1 MRSNLQPAVWQR
13 CLSLLLPLLLFAL
26 VGCQSPRTASS
37 ESPSGSS
44 SVESDKESSTAQEAA
59 KETDAPAAQPEGK
72 ETKDTPK
79 PIAPALKPGQYCYQL
94 SDKIQ
99 DIQARFTVAASDQVT
114 GDVQGTIHNDKAGY
128 FTSYRSKLDGTID
141 GSNLNLDVAT
151 WIEYDQQN
159 AQETWRVSP
168 NQLKTDR
175 DTLTHKS
182 CEGINPTFQSKSGLE
197 AKDLIEGANRVKRQ
211 EVFFDAGKRSTTVS
225 DAVVRGDRDLY
236 VLNARGGQSMNLA
249 ITSVE
254 NNAVFDVVDPS
265 GIILGTEL
273 TKENIPLPHTGAY
286 QIIVGGTRGNAAY
299 DLAIAIN

>member
-1 MRSNLQPAVWQR
+1 MRSRLQSTVWQR
-13 CLSLLLPLLLFAL
+13 YLSLLLLFAL
-26 VGCQSPRTASS
+26 VSCQSSRTA
-37 ESPSGSS
+37 GSDNS
-44 SVESDKESSTAQEAA
+44 SVESDKGSPTAQKTA
-59 KETDAPAAQPEGK
+59 KAPADQTAQTAGK

-99 DIQARFTVAASDQVT
+99 DIQTRLTVAASDQVT
-114 GDVQGTIHNDKAGY
+114 GNVQGTIHNDKAGY
-128 FTSYRSKLDGTID
+128 FTSYRRTVNGTID

-168 NQLKTDR
+168 SELKTDR
-175 DTLTHKS
+175 DTLANAD
-182 CEGINPTFQSKSGLE
+182 CEAVNSAFQNESGLE
-197 AKDLIEGANRVKRQ
+197 AKDLTESANRVKRQ
-211 EVFFDAGKRSTTVS
+211 EVFFDAGKSSTTVS

-236 VLNARGGQSMNLA
+236 TLNARGGQSMDLA

-273 TKENIPLPHTGAY
+273 TQENIRLPHTGDY
-286 QIIVGGTRGNAAY
+286 QIIVGGTRGNATY